1 MVHDGIADKY
11 NLKNQAWINV
21 GVSCDILCQCIDRI
35 AHGPRHFAVSTRV
48 HHGIADAA
56 HVDLII
62 ADGQASIDF
71 KINAEQI
78 LSGVDASQY
87 QDTNDAP
94 QAELYDQFREKNEEE
109 LKQDIQQNWN
119 LFQDQITINGLE
131 GSSLSLVD
139 LMIDQDVNPE
149 YPRDTNLKTEAPLN
163 QNEITIQFT
172 TELGP
177 VVIRQFEDISKENM
191 IFSTYLQP
199 GEISAEL
206 SPLSQATMSQTIIE
220 YIILGMEH
228 IVPKGLDH
236 ILFIFGVF
244 FFAVKLK
251 PLLWQVTMFTLAHSL
266 TLILASLKL
275 VFIPASIIEPLIA
288 LSIGYVAFEN
298 IFQRQSKFHSRS
310 NTIRYAVI
318 FFFGLIHGLGFA
330 FVLEDIGLP
339 TGQLILSLLSFNIGV
354 EIAQIGLVVLAYL
367 LMFYPSKQLWYR
379 KAIQIPC
386 SLVIGLIGIYWFFER
401 VFF

>member
-1 MVHDGIADKY
+1 MRGICFA
-11 NLKNQAWINV
+11 LLFFFSSTIN
-21 GVSCDILCQCIDRI
+21 SHEIKPAI
-35 AHGPRHFAVSTRV
+35 
-48 HHGIADAA
+48 
-56 HVDLII
+56 VDLII

-78 LSGVDASQY
+78 LAGVDASQY

-149 YPRDTNLKTEAPLN
+149 YPRDTNLKTEALLN
-163 QNEITIQFT
+163 QNEITIQFA

>member
-1 MVHDGIADKY
+1 MRGICFAI
-11 NLKNQAWINV
+11 LFFFSSTIN
-21 GVSCDILCQCIDRI
+21 SHEIKPAI
-35 AHGPRHFAVSTRV
+35 
-48 HHGIADAA
+48 
-56 HVDLII
+56 VDLII

-119 LFQDQITINGLE
+119 LFQDQITISGLE

-149 YPRDTNLKTEAPLN
+149 YPRDTNLKTEVPLN
-163 QNEITIQFT
+163 QNEITIQFVK
-172 TELGP
+172 ELGP

-206 SPLSQATMSQTIIE
+206 SPVSQATISQTIIE

-298 IFQRQSKFHSRS
+298 IFQRQGKFHSRS
-310 NTIRYAVI
+310 NAIRYAVI

-367 LMFYPSKQLWYR
+367 LMFYPSKQLWYQ

>member
-1 MVHDGIADKY
+1 MRGI
-11 NLKNQAWINV
+11 
-21 GVSCDILCQCIDRI
+21 C
-35 AHGPRHFAVSTRV
+35 FAIFFFFSSTV
-48 HHGIADAA
+48 NSHEIKPAII
-56 HVDLII
+56 DLII
-62 ADGQASIDF
+62 ADGQATIDF

-78 LSGVDASQY
+78 LAGVDASQY

-94 QAELYDQFREKNEEE
+94 QSELYDQFREKNEEE

-119 LFQDQITINGLE
+119 LFQDQITISGLE
-131 GSSLSLVD
+131 ESFLNLVD

-149 YPRDTNLKTEAPLN
+149 YPRDTNLKIEVPLIQN
-163 QNEITIQFT
+163 QFTIQFA

-206 SPLSQATMSQTIIE
+206 SPISQTTMSQTIIE
-220 YIILGMEH
+220 YIILGIEH

-298 IFQRQSKFHSRS
+298 IFQRQGKFHSRS
-310 NTIRYAVI
+310 NAIRYAVI

-354 EIAQIGLVVLAYL
+354 EIAQIGLVVLAYF
-367 LMFYPSKQLWYR
+367 LMFYPSRQLWYR
-379 KAIQIPC
+379 KAIQIPF

>member
-1 MVHDGIADKY
+1 MRGICFA
-11 NLKNQAWINV
+11 LLFFFSSTIN
-21 GVSCDILCQCIDRI
+21 SHEIKPAI
-35 AHGPRHFAVSTRV
+35 
-48 HHGIADAA
+48 
-56 HVDLII
+56 VDLII

-78 LSGVDASQY
+78 LAGVDASQY

-163 QNEITIQFT
+163 QNEITIQFA

-298 IFQRQSKFHSRS
+298 IFQRQGKFHSRS
-310 NTIRYAVI
+310 NAIRYAVI

>member
-1 MVHDGIADKY
+1 MRGICFAI
-11 NLKNQAWINV
+11 LFFFSSTIN
-21 GVSCDILCQCIDRI
+21 SHEIKPAI
-35 AHGPRHFAVSTRV
+35 
-48 HHGIADAA
+48 
-56 HVDLII
+56 VDLII

-131 GSSLSLVD
+131 GSSLNLVD

-163 QNEITIQFT
+163 QNEITIQFA

>member
-1 MVHDGIADKY
+1 MRGICFAI
-11 NLKNQAWINV
+11 LFFFSSTIN
-21 GVSCDILCQCIDRI
+21 SHEIKPAI
-35 AHGPRHFAVSTRV
+35 
-48 HHGIADAA
+48 
-56 HVDLII
+56 VDLII

-163 QNEITIQFT
+163 QNEITIQFA

-220 YIILGMEH
+220 YIILGIEH

-298 IFQRQSKFHSRS
+298 IFQRQGKFHSRS
-310 NTIRYAVI
+310 NAIRYAVI

>member
-1 MVHDGIADKY
+1 
-11 NLKNQAWINV
+11 
-21 GVSCDILCQCIDRI
+21 
-35 AHGPRHFAVSTRV
+35 
-48 HHGIADAA
+48 
-56 HVDLII
+56 
-62 ADGQASIDF
+62 
-71 KINAEQI
+71 
-78 LSGVDASQY
+78 
-87 QDTNDAP
+87 
-94 QAELYDQFREKNEEE
+94 
-109 LKQDIQQNWN
+109 
-119 LFQDQITINGLE
+119 
-131 GSSLSLVD
+131 
-139 LMIDQDVNPE
+139 
-149 YPRDTNLKTEAPLN
+149 
-163 QNEITIQFT
+163 
-172 TELGP
+172 
-177 VVIRQFEDISKENM
+177 M

-206 SPLSQATMSQTIIE
+206 SPLSQATMSLTIIE
-220 YIILGMEH
+220 YIILGIEH

-298 IFQRQSKFHSRS
+298 IFQRQGKFHSRS
-310 NTIRYAVI
+310 NAIRYAVI

-354 EIAQIGLVVLAYL
+354 EIAQIGLVVLAYF
-367 LMFYPSKQLWYR
+367 LMFYPSRQLWYR
-379 KAIQIPC
+379 KAIQIPF

>member
-1 MVHDGIADKY
+1 MRGICFAI
-11 NLKNQAWINV
+11 LFFFSSTIN
-21 GVSCDILCQCIDRI
+21 SHEIKPAI
-35 AHGPRHFAVSTRV
+35 
-48 HHGIADAA
+48 
-56 HVDLII
+56 VDLII

-78 LSGVDASQY
+78 LAGVDASQY

-149 YPRDTNLKTEAPLN
+149 YPRDTNLKTEALLN
-163 QNEITIQFT
+163 QNEISIQFA

>member
-1 MVHDGIADKY
+1 MIHLFLMWKWLA
-11 NLKNQAWINV
+11 
-21 GVSCDILCQCIDRI
+21 IL
-35 AHGPRHFAVSTRV
+35 FFVSTSTN
-48 HHGIADAA
+48 A
-56 HVDLII
+56 HEIKPAIVDLII

-71 KINAEQI
+71 KINAEQV
-78 LSGVDASQY
+78 LAGVDASQY

-94 QAELYDQFREKNEEE
+94 QAELYDQYREKNEEE
-109 LKQDIQQNWN
+109 LTQDIQQNWN
-119 LFQDQITINGLE
+119 VFQDQIFINGSDRS
-131 GSSLSLVD
+131 SSLNLVNIT
-139 LMIDQDVNPE
+139 IDQDVNPE
-149 YPRDTNLKTEAPLN
+149 FPRDTDLKTEIALD
-163 QNEITIQFT
+163 QNTLTIQFA

-177 VVIRQFEDISKENM
+177 VVIRQFDDVTKENM
-191 IFSTYLQP
+191 IFSSYLQS

-206 SPLSQATMSQTIIE
+206 SPQSETTISQTIIE

-298 IFQRQSKFHSRS
+298 IFQKRLQDKFRTHS
-310 NTIRYAVI
+310 NTLRYAVI
-318 FFFGLIHGLGFA
+318 FLFGLIHGLGFA

-354 EIAQIGLVVLAYL
+354 EIAQIGLVVLAYI

>member
-1 MVHDGIADKY
+1 MRGICFAI
-11 NLKNQAWINV
+11 LFFFASTIN
-21 GVSCDILCQCIDRI
+21 SHEIKPAI
-35 AHGPRHFAVSTRV
+35 
-48 HHGIADAA
+48 
-56 HVDLII
+56 VDLII

-78 LSGVDASQY
+78 LAGVDASQY

-149 YPRDTNLKTEAPLN
+149 YPRDTNLKTEALLN
-163 QNEITIQFT
+163 QNEITIQFA

>member
-1 MVHDGIADKY
+1 MRGICFA
-11 NLKNQAWINV
+11 
-21 GVSCDILCQCIDRI
+21 IL
-35 AHGPRHFAVSTRV
+35 FFFSSTV
-48 HHGIADAA
+48 NSHEIKPAI
-56 HVDLII
+56 VDLII

-94 QAELYDQFREKNEEE
+94 QAELYDQYREKNEEE
-109 LKQDIQQNWN
+109 LKQNIQKNWN

-139 LMIDQDVNPE
+139 LIIDQDVNPE
-149 YPRDTNLKTEAPLN
+149 YPRDTILKTEVSLN
-163 QNEITIQFT
+163 QNQFTIQFA

-191 IFSTYLQP
+191 IFSNYLQP

>member
-1 MVHDGIADKY
+1 MRGICFAI
-11 NLKNQAWINV
+11 LFFFSSTIN
-21 GVSCDILCQCIDRI
+21 SHEIKPAI
-35 AHGPRHFAVSTRV
+35 
-48 HHGIADAA
+48 
-56 HVDLII
+56 VDLII

-78 LSGVDASQY
+78 LAGVDASQY

-163 QNEITIQFT
+163 QNEITIQFA

>member
-1 MVHDGIADKY
+1 MRGICFAI
-11 NLKNQAWINV
+11 LFFFASTIN
-21 GVSCDILCQCIDRI
+21 SHEIKPAI
-35 AHGPRHFAVSTRV
+35 
-48 HHGIADAA
+48 
-56 HVDLII
+56 VDLII
-62 ADGQASIDF
+62 SDGQASIDF

-78 LSGVDASQY
+78 FAGVDASQY

-94 QAELYDQFREKNEEE
+94 QAELYDQYRKKNEEE

-163 QNEITIQFT
+163 QNEITIQFA

>member
-1 MVHDGIADKY
+1 MRGICFAI
-11 NLKNQAWINV
+11 LFFFSSTIN
-21 GVSCDILCQCIDRI
+21 SHEIKPAI
-35 AHGPRHFAVSTRV
+35 
-48 HHGIADAA
+48 
-56 HVDLII
+56 VDLII

-78 LSGVDASQY
+78 LAGVDASQY

-163 QNEITIQFT
+163 QNEITIQFA

-339 TGQLILSLLSFNIGV
+339 TGQLILSLLLSFNIGV

>member
-1 MVHDGIADKY
+1 M
-11 NLKNQAWINV
+11 
-21 GVSCDILCQCIDRI
+21 
-35 AHGPRHFAVSTRV
+35 
-48 HHGIADAA
+48 
-56 HVDLII
+56 
-62 ADGQASIDF
+62 
-71 KINAEQI
+71 
-78 LSGVDASQY
+78 DASQY

-94 QAELYDQFREKNEEE
+94 QAELYDKYREKNEEE
-109 LKQDIQQNWN
+109 LKQDIQQSWN
-119 LFQDQITINGLE
+119 LFQDQITISGLE
-131 GSSLSLVD
+131 GSFLNLVD

-149 YPRDTNLKTEAPLN
+149 YPRDTNLKTEVPLN
-163 QNEITIQFT
+163 QNQFTIQFA

-206 SPLSQATMSQTIIE
+206 SPLSEATMSQTVIE
-220 YIILGMEH
+220 YIILGTEH

-298 IFQRQSKFHSRS
+298 IFQRQGKFHSRS
-310 NTIRYAVI
+310 NAIRYAVI

-354 EIAQIGLVVLAYL
+354 EIAQIGLVILAYL

-386 SLVIGLIGIYWFFER
+386 SLVIGLIGIYWFLER

>member
-1 MVHDGIADKY
+1 MRGICFAI
-11 NLKNQAWINV
+11 LFFFSSTIN
-21 GVSCDILCQCIDRI
+21 SHEIKPAI
-35 AHGPRHFAVSTRV
+35 
-48 HHGIADAA
+48 
-56 HVDLII
+56 VDLII

-78 LSGVDASQY
+78 LAGVDASQY

-149 YPRDTNLKTEAPLN
+149 YPRDTNLKTEALLN
-163 QNEITIQFT
+163 QNEISIQFA

-220 YIILGMEH
+220 YIILGIEH

-298 IFQRQSKFHSRS
+298 IFQRHSKFHSPS

>member
-1 MVHDGIADKY
+1 MIRFFLMWKWLAI
-11 NLKNQAWINV
+11 LFF
-21 GVSCDILCQCIDRI
+21 VSNSTN
-35 AHGPRHFAVSTRV
+35 AHEIKPA
-48 HHGIADAA
+48 I
-56 HVDLII
+56 VDLII
-62 ADGQASIDF
+62 ADGQASIDL

-78 LSGVDASQY
+78 LAGVDASQY

-109 LKQDIQQNWN
+109 LKQDIKQNWN

-149 YPRDTNLKTEAPLN
+149 FPRDTNLKTEVPLN
-163 QNEITIQFT
+163 QNEITIQFK

-206 SPLSQATMSQTIIE
+206 SPLNQATMSQTVIE

-236 ILFIFGVF
+236 ILFILGVF

-386 SLVIGLIGIYWFFER
+386 SIVIGLIGIYWFFER

>member
-1 MVHDGIADKY
+1 MRGICFA
-11 NLKNQAWINV
+11 LLFFFSSTIN
-21 GVSCDILCQCIDRI
+21 SHEIKPAI
-35 AHGPRHFAVSTRV
+35 
-48 HHGIADAA
+48 
-56 HVDLII
+56 VDLII

-78 LSGVDASQY
+78 LAGVDASQY

-149 YPRDTNLKTEAPLN
+149 YPRDTNLKTEALLN
-163 QNEITIQFT
+163 QNEITIQFA

-206 SPLSQATMSQTIIE
+206 SPLSQTTMSQTIIE

-298 IFQRQSKFHSRS
+298 IIQRQSKFHSRS

>member
-1 MVHDGIADKY
+1 MVEIELMRG
-11 NLKNQAWINV
+11 WW
-21 GVSCDILCQCIDRI
+21 
-35 AHGPRHFAVSTRV
+35 FAVFFFFSSTINS
-48 HHGIADAA
+48 HEIKPAI
-56 HVDLII
+56 VDLII

-71 KINAEQI
+71 KINAEQV
-78 LSGVDASQY
+78 LAGVDASKY
-87 QDTNDAP
+87 EDTNDAP
-94 QAELYDQFREKNEEE
+94 QAELYEQYRKKNEEE
-109 LKQDIQQNWN
+109 LKQDIQQNWS
-119 LFQDQITINGLE
+119 LFQDQVIISGLK
-131 GSSLSLVD
+131 GSSSLNLVD
-139 LMIDQDVNPE
+139 LWIDQDVNPE
-149 YPRDTNLKTEAPLN
+149 YPRDTNFKTEVPLN
-163 QNEITIQFT
+163 KNKFTIQFVN
-172 TELGP
+172 ELGP
-177 VVIRQFEDISKENM
+177 VIIRQFESISKENM

-206 SPLSQATMSQTIIE
+206 SPLSEVTISQTIIE
-220 YIILGMEH
+220 YIVLGMEH

-236 ILFIFGVF
+236 ILFILGVF
-244 FFAVKLK
+244 FFAIKLK

-298 IFQRQSKFHSRS
+298 IFHRQDKFRS
-310 NTIRYAVI
+310 NSNIIRYVVI

-339 TGQLILSLLSFNIGV
+339 TGQLILSLLSFNVGV
-354 EIAQIGLVVLAYL
+354 EIAQIGLVILAYI
-367 LMFYPSKQLWYR
+367 LMFYPSKQPWYR
-379 KAIQIPC
+379 KFIQIPC

>member
-1 MVHDGIADKY
+1 MRGICFAI
-11 NLKNQAWINV
+11 LFFFSSTIN
-21 GVSCDILCQCIDRI
+21 SHEIKPAI
-35 AHGPRHFAVSTRV
+35 
-48 HHGIADAA
+48 
-56 HVDLII
+56 VDLII

-78 LSGVDASQY
+78 LAGVDASQY

-149 YPRDTNLKTEAPLN
+149 YPRDTNLKTEALLN
-163 QNEITIQFT
+163 QNEISIQFA

-220 YIILGMEH
+220 YIILGIEH
-228 IVPKGLDH
+228 IVHKGLDH

-298 IFQRQSKFHSRS
+298 IFQRQSRFHSRS

>member
-1 MVHDGIADKY
+1 MRGICFAI
-11 NLKNQAWINV
+11 LFFFSSTIN
-21 GVSCDILCQCIDRI
+21 SHEIKPAI
-35 AHGPRHFAVSTRV
+35 
-48 HHGIADAA
+48 
-56 HVDLII
+56 VDLII

-94 QAELYDQFREKNEEE
+94 QAKLYDQFREKNEEE

-163 QNEITIQFT
+163 QNEITIQFA

-206 SPLSQATMSQTIIE
+206 SPVSQATMTQTVIE
-220 YIILGMEH
+220 YIILGIEH

>member
-1 MVHDGIADKY
+1 MREICFAI
-11 NLKNQAWINV
+11 LFFFSSTIN
-21 GVSCDILCQCIDRI
+21 SHEIKPAI
-35 AHGPRHFAVSTRV
+35 
-48 HHGIADAA
+48 
-56 HVDLII
+56 VDLII

-149 YPRDTNLKTEAPLN
+149 YPRDTNLKTEAPLT
-163 QNEITIQFT
+163 QNEITIQFA

-177 VVIRQFEDISKENM
+177 VVIRQFEDISKDSM

-206 SPLSQATMSQTIIE
+206 SPLSQATISQTIIE
-220 YIILGMEH
+220 YVILGMEH

-298 IFQRQSKFHSRS
+298 IFQRQGKFHSRS
-310 NTIRYAVI
+310 NAIRYAVI

>member
-1 MVHDGIADKY
+1 MRGICFAI
-11 NLKNQAWINV
+11 LFFFSSTIN
-21 GVSCDILCQCIDRI
+21 SHEIKPAI
-35 AHGPRHFAVSTRV
+35 
-48 HHGIADAA
+48 
-56 HVDLII
+56 VDLII

-78 LSGVDASQY
+78 LSRVDASQY

-119 LFQDQITINGLE
+119 LFQDQIIINGLE

-163 QNEITIQFT
+163 QNEITIQFA

>member
-1 MVHDGIADKY
+1 MRGICFAI
-11 NLKNQAWINV
+11 LFFFSSTIN
-21 GVSCDILCQCIDRI
+21 SHEIKPAI
-35 AHGPRHFAVSTRV
+35 
-48 HHGIADAA
+48 
-56 HVDLII
+56 VDLII

-163 QNEITIQFT
+163 QNEITIQFA

-199 GEISAEL
+199 GEVSAEL
-206 SPLSQATMSQTIIE
+206 SPLSQSTMSQTIIE

-275 VFIPASIIEPLIA
+275 VFIPASIIEPMIA

>member
-1 MVHDGIADKY
+1 MRGICFAI
-11 NLKNQAWINV
+11 LFFFSSTIN
-21 GVSCDILCQCIDRI
+21 SHEIKPAI
-35 AHGPRHFAVSTRV
+35 
-48 HHGIADAA
+48 
-56 HVDLII
+56 VDLII
-62 ADGQASIDF
+62 AGGQASIDF

-94 QAELYDQFREKNEEE
+94 QAELYDQYREKNEEE
-109 LKQDIQQNWN
+109 LKQDIQENWN
-119 LFQDQITINGLE
+119 LFQDQITISGLE
-131 GSSLSLVD
+131 ESSLNLVD

-149 YPRDTNLKTEAPLN
+149 YPRDTNLKTEIPLN
-163 QNEITIQFT
+163 QNQFTIQFA

-177 VVIRQFEDISKENM
+177 VVIRQFEDINKKNM

-206 SPLSQATMSQTIIE
+206 SPVSEATMSQTIIE

-298 IFQRQSKFHSRS
+298 IFQKRLQDKFRTRS
-310 NTIRYAVI
+310 NTLRYAVI
-318 FFFGLIHGLGFA
+318 FLFGLIHGLGFA

-354 EIAQIGLVVLAYL
+354 EIAQIGLVVLAYIV
-367 LMFYPSKQLWYR
+367 MIWPSKQLWYR
-379 KAIQIPC
+379 TAIQIPC

>member
-1 MVHDGIADKY
+1 MRGICFA
-11 NLKNQAWINV
+11 
-21 GVSCDILCQCIDRI
+21 IL
-35 AHGPRHFAVSTRV
+35 FFLSSTTNS
-48 HHGIADAA
+48 HEIKPAI
-56 HVDLII
+56 VDLII

-94 QAELYDQFREKNEEE
+94 QAELYDQYREKNEEK

-131 GSSLSLVD
+131 GSSLNLID

-163 QNEITIQFT
+163 QNEITIQFA

>member
-1 MVHDGIADKY
+1 
-11 NLKNQAWINV
+11 
-21 GVSCDILCQCIDRI
+21 
-35 AHGPRHFAVSTRV
+35 
-48 HHGIADAA
+48 
-56 HVDLII
+56 
-62 ADGQASIDF
+62 
-71 KINAEQI
+71 
-78 LSGVDASQY
+78 
-87 QDTNDAP
+87 
-94 QAELYDQFREKNEEE
+94 
-109 LKQDIQQNWN
+109 
-119 LFQDQITINGLE
+119 
-131 GSSLSLVD
+131 
-139 LMIDQDVNPE
+139 
-149 YPRDTNLKTEAPLN
+149 
-163 QNEITIQFT
+163 
-172 TELGP
+172 
-177 VVIRQFEDISKENM
+177 
-191 IFSTYLQP
+191 
-199 GEISAEL
+199 
-206 SPLSQATMSQTIIE
+206 MSQTIIE

-354 EIAQIGLVVLAYL
+354 EIAQIGLVVFAYF

-386 SLVIGLIGIYWFFER
+386 SLVIGLIGIYWFLSESFL
-401 VFF
+401 VLSFNTIQYL

>member
-1 MVHDGIADKY
+1 MREICFA
-11 NLKNQAWINV
+11 
-21 GVSCDILCQCIDRI
+21 IL
-35 AHGPRHFAVSTRV
+35 FFFSSTV
-48 HHGIADAA
+48 NSHEIKPAI
-56 HVDLII
+56 VDLII

-163 QNEITIQFT
+163 QNEITIQFA

-206 SPLSQATMSQTIIE
+206 SPVSQATMTQTVIE
-220 YIILGMEH
+220 YIILGIEH

>member
-1 MVHDGIADKY
+1 MRVWWFSI
-11 NLKNQAWINV
+11 LFFFTLTIN
-21 GVSCDILCQCIDRI
+21 SHEIKPAI
-35 AHGPRHFAVSTRV
+35 
-48 HHGIADAA
+48 
-56 HVDLII
+56 VDLII

-78 LSGVDASQY
+78 LAGVDASQY

-94 QAELYDQFREKNEEE
+94 QTELYDQFREKNEEE
-109 LKQDIQQNWN
+109 LKQDIQENWN

-131 GSSLSLVD
+131 GSSLNLVD

-149 YPRDTNLKTEAPLN
+149 YPRDTNLKTEVTLIQN
-163 QNEITIQFT
+163 QFTIQFAN
-172 TELGP
+172 ELGP

-206 SPLSQATMSQTIIE
+206 SPISQATMSQTIIE
-220 YIILGMEH
+220 YIILGIEH

-298 IFQRQSKFHSRS
+298 IFQKQSKFHSRS

-367 LMFYPSKQLWYR
+367 LMFYPSRQLWYR

>member
-1 MVHDGIADKY
+1 MILMKGICFAI
-11 NLKNQAWINV
+11 LFFFSSTIN
-21 GVSCDILCQCIDRI
+21 SHEIKPAI
-35 AHGPRHFAVSTRV
+35 
-48 HHGIADAA
+48 
-56 HVDLII
+56 VDLII

-163 QNEITIQFT
+163 QNEITIQFA

>member
-1 MVHDGIADKY
+1 MRGICFAI
-11 NLKNQAWINV
+11 LFFFSSTIN
-21 GVSCDILCQCIDRI
+21 SHEIKPAI
-35 AHGPRHFAVSTRV
+35 
-48 HHGIADAA
+48 
-56 HVDLII
+56 VDLII

-163 QNEITIQFT
+163 QNEITIQFA

-206 SPLSQATMSQTIIE
+206 SPLSQSTMSQTIIE

>member
-1 MVHDGIADKY
+1 MRGICFAIFF
-11 NLKNQAWINV
+11 LFSSTIN
-21 GVSCDILCQCIDRI
+21 SHEIKPAI
-35 AHGPRHFAVSTRV
+35 
-48 HHGIADAA
+48 
-56 HVDLII
+56 VDLII
-62 ADGQASIDF
+62 AEGQASIDF

-87 QDTNDAP
+87 QDTKDAP
-94 QAELYDQFREKNEEE
+94 QAELYDQFREKNEEK

-119 LFQDQITINGLE
+119 LFQDQITISGLE
-131 GSSLSLVD
+131 GSSLNLVD

-149 YPRDTNLKTEAPLN
+149 YPRDTNLKTEVPLN
-163 QNEITIQFT
+163 QNQFTIQFA

-199 GEISAEL
+199 GQISAEL
-206 SPLSQATMSQTIIE
+206 SPVGQATISQTIIE

-298 IFQRQSKFHSRS
+298 IFQRQSKFHTRS

-354 EIAQIGLVVLAYL
+354 EIAQIGLVFLAYL
-367 LMFYPSKQLWYR
+367 LMFYSSKQLWYR

>member
-1 MVHDGIADKY
+1 M
-11 NLKNQAWINV
+11 
-21 GVSCDILCQCIDRI
+21 
-35 AHGPRHFAVSTRV
+35 
-48 HHGIADAA
+48 
-56 HVDLII
+56 
-62 ADGQASIDF
+62 
-71 KINAEQI
+71 
-78 LSGVDASQY
+78 DASQY

-94 QAELYDQFREKNEEE
+94 QAELYDQYREKNEEE
-109 LKQDIQQNWN
+109 LKQDIQENWN
-119 LFQDQITINGLE
+119 LFQDQITISGLE
-131 GSSLSLVD
+131 GSSLRLVD

-149 YPRDTNLKTEAPLN
+149 YPRDTNLKTEIPLN
-163 QNEITIQFT
+163 QNQFTIQFG

-177 VVIRQFEDISKENM
+177 VVIRQFEDINKENM

-199 GEISAEL
+199 GEISDEL
-206 SPLSQATMSQTIIE
+206 SPVSEATMSQTIIE

-298 IFQRQSKFHSRS
+298 IFQKRLQDKFRTRS
-310 NTIRYAVI
+310 NSLRYAVI
-318 FFFGLIHGLGFA
+318 FLFGLIHGLGFA

-386 SLVIGLIGIYWFFER
+386 SLTIGLIGIYWFFER